1 MSKTTILIVEDETL
15 VAENLSGRLANLGYE
30 VAGIAA
36 GAEQAI
42 ALAGRLRPNLVL
54 MDIWLEGPTD
64 GIEAAEVIRQQ
75 HDLPVIYLTAHSDP
89 ATLARAKV
97 SGPFGYILKP
107 FEQRELAT
115 QIELALYKHQ
125 ADRELVEGRQRLDGI
140 VGSAMDAIVSADAH
154 QRIILFNAAAEK
166 MFRCSAAEAIGQPLD
181 RFIPERFRAAHAGH
195 VKAFGESGITS
206 HAMNPVPS
214 LRALRA
220 DGEEFPMEAS
230 ISQVVVGGQ
239 EVFTVILRDITERRR
254 AEQALIESEAKFRQ
268 LANSIPQL
276 AWIARPDGWTFW
288 YNDRWYEYTGTTP
301 EQMEGWGWQSVHD
314 PRELLQVMERWKASI
329 ATGQPFEMEFPLRA
343 ADGRFRWFL
352 TRVMPFRDPEGRMVL
367 WFGTSTDITTQRE
380 VAEHLQRARAVA
392 EAANVAKS
400 HFLANISHELRTPL
414 NSILGMVDLA
424 LPKQVDRTVAEFL
437 KTAKESADLLL
448 VLLNDLV
455 DCAKI
460 EFGELHLDSLPFS
473 LRPALDQ
480 VTRVL
485 TARADEKG
493 INFSC
498 RIAPEVPDALVGDRV
513 RLQQVLLN
521 LGGNG
526 IKFTERGEVA
536 VAVSV
541 ESQDAAQV
549 CLAFAV
555 RDTGIGISAAE
566 SERLF
571 QPFAQADPSTTRRF
585 GGAGLG
591 LSIAASL
598 VGLMG
603 GRISV
608 ESQPQQGSTFRFAI
622 RLPLAQQQL
631 LVRETPGT
639 RFSATSSLRIL
650 LVEDNPANQKFAT
663 FMLKERGHEVDI
675 AGDGQQGCGM
685 AQQNQYDVI
694 LMDVQMPV
702 MDGLEAT
709 KAIRAWEDGRSRVP
723 IVAVTAHAMK
733 EDRERCLAAGMDGYL
748 SKPIDAGE
756 MFAMLD
762 RVAAKANLLAPAP
775 PPQPATA
782 AVVPIFDSALALKRC
797 MDSQDML
804 GEMVQCFKEEVDSLL
819 PRMKTAL
826 QAGNYAELGRLGHR
840 LKGTIVY
847 LGAEPATEAAQRV
860 AHFSQHPGDRD
871 EVQEAVKGLE
881 RECALLKSALP
892 APSAVALR

>member
-36 GAEQAI
+36 RAEEAV

-75 HDLPVIYLTAHSDP
+75 HDIPVIYLTAHSDP

-125 ADRELVEGRQRLDGI
+125 ADRELVEGRQRLAGI

-166 MFRCSAAEAIGQPLD
+166 MFCCSAAEAIGQPLD

-206 HAMNPVPS
+206 HVMNPVPS

-239 EVFTVILRDITERRR
+239 EVFTVILRDITERKR

-437 KTAKESADLLL
+437 KTAKDSADLLL

-460 EFGELHLDSLPFS
+460 EFGELHLESLPFS

-480 VTRVL
+480 ITRVL

-591 LSIAASL
+591 LSIASSL

-622 RLPLAQQQL
+622 RLPLAKQQL

-709 KAIRAWEDGRSRVP
+709 KAIRAWEEGRSRVP

-762 RVAAKANLLAPAP
+762 RVAAKATLLAPAP

-782 AVVPIFDSALALKRC
+782 AAVPIFDSALALKRC

-804 GEMVQCFKEEVDSLL
+804 GEMVQCFQEEVDSLL

-871 EVQEAVKGLE
+871 EVQKAVQGLE
-881 RECALLKSALP
+881 RECALLKSALS